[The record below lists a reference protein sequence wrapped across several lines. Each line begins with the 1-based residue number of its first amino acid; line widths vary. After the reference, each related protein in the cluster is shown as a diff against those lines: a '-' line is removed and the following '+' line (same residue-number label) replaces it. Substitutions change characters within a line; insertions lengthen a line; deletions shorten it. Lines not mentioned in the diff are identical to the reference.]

1 MYIWNVELVIRSEM
15 CHSLYIGLDGQ
26 LQFAPHSL
34 RGLTWL
40 AEAHELLRL
49 ARGREYI
56 EVSVVRPET
65 ARMAEIWATTWHDVL
80 VVAASDAVPVCFGPL
95 TEDGWRWTLSRDIRV
110 RAVDEGW
117 ELWRYGDEEPSRYAS
132 WDDVADN
139 WW

>member
-1 MYIWNVELVIRSEM
+1 MYVWNVELVLRSEM
-15 CHSLYIGLDGQ
+15 CHSLYIGTDGQ
-26 LQFAPHSL
+26 LQFAPHTL

-49 ARGREYI
+49 ARGRDYI
-56 EVSVVRPET
+56 KLSVVRTTT
-65 ARMAEIWATTWHDVL
+65 AGLAEIWATAWHDVL
-80 VVAASDAVPVCFGPL
+80 VLYGTQVCFGPL
-95 TEDGWRWTLSRDIRV
+95 DEDGWRWTLSRDIRV

-117 ELWRYGDEEPSRYAS
+117 ELWRCGDEEPSRYAS